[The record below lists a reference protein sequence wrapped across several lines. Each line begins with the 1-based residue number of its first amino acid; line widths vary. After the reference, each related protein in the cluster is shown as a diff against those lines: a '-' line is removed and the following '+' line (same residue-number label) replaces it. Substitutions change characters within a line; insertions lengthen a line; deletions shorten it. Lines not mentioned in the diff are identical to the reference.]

1 MRYGFRRTWLYR
13 RTISPINLRT
23 STRDKRKT
31 RSAERTLAALLLPAV
46 GAASQ
51 AIVSGPSLGLDRI
64 DGEDDAVPHEEWKV
78 LPHLQMRHG
87 L

>member
-1 MRYGFRRTWLYR
+1 MRKASDAHGCTYARSLLSIFERRHETRGR
-13 RTISPINLRT
+13 REAQRG
-23 STRDKRKT
+23 
-31 RSAERTLAALLLPAV
+31 LAALLPPAV